1 MSARSVIRIP
11 LLRAGKIYES
21 LDHAD
26 IVDPA
31 RGVVVARLSQANPA
45 LIRREVEALALAA
58 PLADFGAGTLAEM
71 CKKAA
76 TIYANDA
83 LPVDGQGNNL
93 STEAWIRLQSRTT
106 GLPENLCRRTV
117 QRLSAALAATPEI
130 VEGLTRRLPAEAWD
144 RNLSGVSKGR
154 GPLVSYHS
162 VARHLGVVLPNNS
175 PAVNA
180 LWLPAIAFKVP
191 VAIKPGS
198 QDPWTAWRLIQALVR
213 AGVPQEA
220 FAYLPGGHDAAAS
233 LLGCCDRGL
242 LFGGAGTVAGMADP
256 ARVQVH
262 GPGYSKILIGED
274 EIDHFEEYLDILV
287 DSICRGGGR
296 SCVNASTLVVP
307 RRAGELAEALARK
320 LVEMEVLPLDHPEA
334 CLAGFSNGALAAGID
349 ADIEAG
355 LREEGARDITRELD
369 GRERLVCER
378 GWTFLRPTV
387 VLAHAAHPLARRE
400 FLFPFCSVVEI
411 PQAKM
416 LDEIGPTLA
425 ASIITR
431 DSDFLGRCL
440 AHPGIDRLNLGR
452 VATPDV
458 AWDQPHE
465 GNLFELLHRR
475 RAVACESTGL
485 LQGLGR

>member
-1 MSARSVIRIP
+1 MSSRSVIRIP

-31 RGVVVARLSQANPA
+31 RGVVVARLSQANTA

-93 STEAWIRLQSRTT
+93 STEAWIQLQSRTT

-130 VEGLTRRLPAEAWD
+130 VEGLTRRLPAAAWD

-213 AGVPQEA
+213 AGVPESVGMK
-220 FAYLPGGHDAAAS
+220 LTGHKTRSVFERYNVTSPSDLKNAAAM
-233 LLGCCDRGL
+233 LNTFHNVTGTNPGTT
-242 LFGGAGTVAGMADP
+242 AGN
-256 ARVQVH
+256 ARTASPQV
-262 GPGYSKILIGED
+262 
-274 EIDHFEEYLDILV
+274 V
-287 DSICRGGGR
+287 DSKLRAR
-296 SCVNASTLVVP
+296 S
-307 RRAGELAEALARK
+307 
-320 LVEMEVLPLDHPEA
+320 
-334 CLAGFSNGALAAGID
+334 
-349 ADIEAG
+349 
-355 LREEGARDITRELD
+355 
-369 GRERLVCER
+369 
-378 GWTFLRPTV
+378 
-387 VLAHAAHPLARRE
+387 
-400 FLFPFCSVVEI
+400 SV
-411 PQAKM
+411 
-416 LDEIGPTLA
+416 G
-425 ASIITR
+425 
-431 DSDFLGRCL
+431 
-440 AHPGIDRLNLGR
+440 
-452 VATPDV
+452 
-458 AWDQPHE
+458 
-465 GNLFELLHRR
+465 
-475 RAVACESTGL
+475 
-485 LQGLGR
+485 